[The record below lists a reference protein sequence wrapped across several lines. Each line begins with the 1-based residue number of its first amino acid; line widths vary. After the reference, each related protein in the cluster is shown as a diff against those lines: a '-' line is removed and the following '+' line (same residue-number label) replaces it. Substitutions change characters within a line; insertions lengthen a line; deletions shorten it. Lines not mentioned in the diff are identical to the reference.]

1 MEQEYYS
8 KSQPDLVVQS
18 VKITLDKI
26 IDNNEQGSTISE
38 IIANKMYNFYN
49 DYIKDNMFVL
59 TLIAI
64 FVIFLIYRYY
74 STKEEKQKQKKVEVK
89 EDDQQITNDR
99 MLEHYQDL
107 TLQEIQSQ
115 TDHLMTNNQPHFN
128 PLYGV
133 NQQQVPVNY
142 PPDNLPI
149 NTGNG
154 MIYTKSLS
162 SQYPSNYPSFNTPNY
177 NYNNVYKNDTRSY
190 YNGTYNTYKGA
201 QDTNIQNPLGFSTNF
216 NTNTGNFVGP
226 MTNMNQQ
233 IIDTYNNN
241 GRNKENDMISG
252 AFSNYK
258 PTLIPAYAT

>member
-8 KSQPDLVVQS
+8 KTQPNLVVQS
-18 VKITLDKI
+18 VKVTLDKI

-49 DYIKDNMFVL
+49 DYLKDNMFVL
-59 TLIAI
+59 AIIMI

-74 STKEEKQKQKKVEVK
+74 ATKEEKNKKQEKEVE
-89 EDDQQITNDR
+89 QQEQTDDR
-99 MLEHYQDL
+99 MQEHYQDL

-115 TDHLMTNNQPHFN
+115 TDHLMNNTQPHFN
-128 PLYGV
+128 PLYSVGS
-133 NQQQVPVNY
+133 QQTPVNY

-149 NTGNG
+149 NTGNNL
-154 MIYTKSLS
+154 IFTKSLNN
-162 SQYPSNYPSFNTPNY
+162 QYPPSYPPFNTPEY

-190 YNGTYNTYKGA
+190 YNGTYNTYSGA

-233 IIDTYNNN
+233 IIDQYNNN
-241 GRNKENDMISG
+241 GRNKESDMIRNS
-252 AFSNYK
+252 FNNYK